1 MKDKLLGMALAL
13 LAWAALPAQDWETVR
28 LEDFEGIGALSEIP
42 DFAASSGFLLWGNGA
57 SGAAEDKAAR
67 VLQFIHGRYL
77 ALYTELSHQYEY
89 RLRIN
94 AKTTMLNIG
103 IGFFYEQSGLY
114 PSATPIGNPQPMP
127 YVASVTTP
135 GSEVVSE
142 TFSGLEGGYWLFAG
156 APPLQFSGVSNNV
169 FDNFALERRLLEGQP
184 CPGFAGEDR
193 EICAGDD
200 TELGCPPA
208 DSQGTDTLCY
218 RWEPEEGLS
227 APHEAQPWASPSETT
242 VYRVYVTDFHGNLIG
257 SDEVEVVVAGMQ
269 QIMVSPDTAYICA
282 GQQAALSAPG
292 GFSAYEWQDGSTDPS
307 IIVEVPGVYSV
318 TVIDGQG
325 CIGAGEAVV
334 LLAEEGLGITPN
346 PAVLCEESLT
356 LEASG
361 DFAWYRWTDSEGEAI
376 GYGPTIE
383 VEDTGYYYVHA
394 EADNGCSLTDSIFV
408 QPASDDLSIA
418 ASSAV
423 LCQDGELTLSASPGF
438 AAYKWYDAAGRLL
451 SSSASLTVDATGE
464 YAVLV
469 YTSSG
474 CQQWASL
481 EVEESLTIDADILPS
496 APEICYMGDPAL
508 VPPVDGRS
516 FANGC
521 QAGVNLRLNHVFNSY
536 QWSSGAASPEIWATE
551 PGLYRVTVTDGS
563 GCAYDAEVEVK
574 PCLAAGFSLSPYP
587 IHLCPDG
594 APVSVDAGPGF
605 TAYAWSTGHTGPIL
619 EISSP
624 GDYGITVTDENGC
637 MGSKEFT
644 VAQLDADVL
653 ADLEIYRPAAL
664 AGNTTTLVTDE
675 DGVGAVGFVNVDDD
689 DMDGYYDLEDKNGV
703 KGGDDDLLRLKL
715 KLRPGNSGINTV
727 VLSVVQGQS
736 HISLWRSA
744 EKKKREAYTPGTL
757 IELTNAEGDFLTAEL
772 WVEGVAPHT
781 IQKGTVLRMV
791 CSANP
796 ACPVDDEVSL
806 TIVGMEGMEWVGI
819 GNGFASAANTS
830 SNVLDA
836 NDPNFGSHTYSDGST
851 PLLSQRVFPG
861 GRIIGNSVSALKD
874 TAMLRIRLSVVPP
887 EPVTLYIRSFDVD
900 DPSSRNWPVDPNDKR
915 SSGIYPGTQVY
926 GPGNELTFDRH
937 EDNRGAVN
945 GKKAGHFLDDA
956 DGDGIISITFDGALQ
971 AEKLFRTSTFAG
983 DNYRAA
989 AAFGLDMLKTLVNED
1004 RKRHGLK
1011 IVHPMAKGG
1020 KEIPFSHQFTSP
1032 VLTVWRLLHIEFD
1045 SMENVNDDDNKLTGL
1060 FTGFEGTRVTQARA
1074 IKGTSVTLKDTPADN
1089 LNPASLDLEY
1099 GSSWKGRF
1107 EDGRL
1112 YVGRQWGNE
1121 IKIRGN
1127 RGHEA
1132 VFSQASTLLPVP
1144 FSIYLPSGD
1153 SISGEV
1159 TEIIRPNPNSDY
1171 VYELAVQQGSLS
1183 AAAAGY
1189 LLRAGL
1195 GQPVPLSWVNA
1206 AAGQAASPSLSI
1218 LFDLWDDDAQ
1228 AADHLLP
1235 YDFVADPEG
1244 LKADLAA
1251 FHGAYV
1257 EPVSLDVFY
1266 DSTIPFLS
1274 KIFLGSDWSFYS
1286 MGIYAQSK
1294 DIEGSFQNG
1303 TFENRKRIW
1312 IAYVASIF
1320 QSGHWRKDCDPNNER
1335 NDDPQNTDFNGVNV
1349 GLTAS
1354 AGIGGSSNEI
1364 IVTGSDASVIPF
1376 ENLRDVGSNSK
1387 RARSLAH
1394 EIGHQFGLGHYP
1406 SIAES
1411 DKNSQRGINED
1422 DKNLMYFS
1430 LDPSGNASKFHAI
1443 HINLIRSREKSPG
1456 R

>member
-1 MKDKLLGMALAL
+1 M
-13 LAWAALPAQDWETVR
+13 
-28 LEDFEGIGALSEIP
+28 
-42 DFAASSGFLLWGNGA
+42 
-57 SGAAEDKAAR
+57 
-67 VLQFIHGRYL
+67 
-77 ALYTELSHQYEY
+77 
-89 RLRIN
+89 
-94 AKTTMLNIG
+94 
-103 IGFFYEQSGLY
+103 
-114 PSATPIGNPQPMP
+114 
-127 YVASVTTP
+127 
-135 GSEVVSE
+135 
-142 TFSGLEGGYWLFAG
+142 
-156 APPLQFSGVSNNV
+156 
-169 FDNFALERRLLEGQP
+169 
-184 CPGFAGEDR
+184 
-193 EICAGDD
+193 
-200 TELGCPPA
+200 
-208 DSQGTDTLCY
+208 
-218 RWEPEEGLS
+218 
-227 APHEAQPWASPSETT
+227 
-242 VYRVYVTDFHGNLIG
+242 
-257 SDEVEVVVAGMQ
+257 
-269 QIMVSPDTAYICA
+269 
-282 GQQAALSAPG
+282 
-292 GFSAYEWQDGSTDPS
+292 
-307 IIVEVPGVYSV
+307 
-318 TVIDGQG
+318 
-325 CIGAGEAVV
+325 
-334 LLAEEGLGITPN
+334 
-346 PAVLCEESLT
+346 
-356 LEASG
+356 
-361 DFAWYRWTDSEGEAI
+361 
-376 GYGPTIE
+376 
-383 VEDTGYYYVHA
+383 
-394 EADNGCSLTDSIFV
+394 
-408 QPASDDLSIA
+408 
-418 ASSAV
+418 
-423 LCQDGELTLSASPGF
+423 
-438 AAYKWYDAAGRLL
+438 
-451 SSSASLTVDATGE
+451 
-464 YAVLV
+464 
-469 YTSSG
+469 
-474 CQQWASL
+474 
-481 EVEESLTIDADILPS
+481 
-496 APEICYMGDPAL
+496 
-508 VPPVDGRS
+508 
-516 FANGC
+516 
-521 QAGVNLRLNHVFNSY
+521 
-536 QWSSGAASPEIWATE
+536 
-551 PGLYRVTVTDGS
+551 
-563 GCAYDAEVEVK
+563 
-574 PCLAAGFSLSPYP
+574 
-587 IHLCPDG
+587 
-594 APVSVDAGPGF
+594 
-605 TAYAWSTGHTGPIL
+605 
-619 EISSP
+619 
-624 GDYGITVTDENGC
+624 
-637 MGSKEFT
+637 
-644 VAQLDADVL
+644 
-653 ADLEIYRPAAL
+653 
-664 AGNTTTLVTDE
+664 DE

-736 HISLWRSA
+736 HIRLWKSA

-861 GRIIGNSVSALKD
+861 GRIIGNSVSALRD

-956 DGDGIISITFDGALQ
+956 DGDGTISITFDGALQ

-1060 FTGFEGTRVTQARA
+1060 FTGFEGTRATQARA

-1257 EPVSLDVFY
+1257 EPVDYMNNGRSLVPFTPNLNDFTSSNDIY
-1266 DSTIPFLS
+1266 ILYSDSRPLEFS
-1274 KIFLGSDWSFYS
+1274 HHQK
-1286 MGIYAQSK
+1286 
-1294 DIEGSFQNG
+1294 
-1303 TFENRKRIW
+1303 IW
-1312 IAYVASIF
+1312 ITYIVTAF
-1320 QSGHWRKDCDPNNER
+1320 QSGVWRKDADPNNEY
-1335 NDDPQNTDFNGVNV
+1335 NEDPIDAKFNGINL
-1349 GLTAS
+1349 GLTFHAVS
-1354 AGIGGSSNEI
+1354 DSDLRVSKGGDFSF
-1364 IVTGSDASVIPF
+1364 IPF
-1376 ENLRDVGSNSK
+1376 ENFRDVDVSGRIINIGSY
-1387 RARSLAH
+1387 
-1394 EIGHQFGLGHYP
+1394 LGR
-1406 SIAES
+1406 SIAH
-1411 DKNSQRGINED
+1411 G
-1422 DKNLMYFS
+1422 
-1430 LDPSGNASKFHAI
+1430 ASVW
-1443 HINLIRSREKSPG
+1443 SS
-1456 R
+1456 